1 MPTYRYRTLLQ
12 TTLLAAAVAFTL
24 PVEAGKRDNSVK
36 LAADQGPE
44 SLDAYFNNVRIGVIL
59 AHHIWDTLVYRDPK
73 TNEYK
78 PSLATAWRWI
88 NDTTL
93 EFDLRKGVKFH
104 NGEDFDADDVV
115 YTLNFVSKP
124 ENKSTT
130 PQNVIWIASAEKVDQ
145 YKVRIKMKKPFP
157 AALEYL
163 AGPVVIYPGKYY
175 AKVGPKGMSEK
186 PVGSGPYM
194 VTEHQQGRLV
204 RLKRNPNYFKDSPKP
219 QPKIETLELR
229 LIPDMN
235 TQYAEL
241 MAGGLDWIYNVAPDQ
256 AKQLK
261 AVPTLA
267 VASGETMRIVFFT
280 MATDEKTPTP
290 MLKDIRVRKA
300 IIHAIDRQAMLKTVV
315 GESARVIHTLCFP
328 AQFGCT
334 DEGAPRYAYDPAKS
348 KALLAEAGYPNG
360 FEIDMYAYRERP
372 QTEAVIGYLRAV
384 GIKANLRFMQYA
396 AMRDA
401 IREHKAGFARQT
413 WGSFSVNDMS
423 AMTPVYFKF
432 SVDDVTRDPE
442 VRDLLDAGDTS
453 VKPAVRQVAYKNALK
468 RIAEQAYAVPMYSL
482 PVYYAYAKD
491 LQFQPYPD
499 EIPRFWE
506 YRWK

>member
-1 MPTYRYRTLLQ
+1 MRTYRYRTLLQ
-12 TTLLAAAVAFTL
+12 STLLAAAVAFAL
-24 PVEAGKRDNSVK
+24 PTEAGKRDNSVK
-36 LAADQGPE
+36 WASNQVPE

-59 AHHIWDTLVYRDPK
+59 AHHIWDTLIYRDPK

-78 PSLATAWRWI
+78 PSLATTWRWVD
-88 NDTTL
+88 DTTL

-104 NGEDFDADDVV
+104 NGEAFDADDVA

-130 PQNVIWIASAEKVDQ
+130 QQNVNWIASAEKVEQ
-145 YKVRIKMKKPFP
+145 FKVRIKLKKPFP

-163 AGPVVIYPGKYY
+163 AGPVVMYPNEYY
-175 AKVGPKGMSEK
+175 ARVGPKGMSEK

-194 VTEHQQGRLV
+194 VSEHQPGRLV
-204 RLKRNPNYFKDSPKP
+204 RMKRNPDYFKDSLKP

-229 LIPDMN
+229 LVPDQN
-235 TQYAEL
+235 TQTAEL
-241 MAGGLDWIYNVAPDQ
+241 MAGGLDWIFNVPPDQ
-256 AKQLK
+256 AQQLK
-261 AVPTLA
+261 TVPALQVKA
-267 VASGETMRIVFFT
+267 GETMRVVFFH
-280 MATDEKTPTP
+280 MASDEKTPTP
-290 MLKDIRVRKA
+290 IFKDIRVRKA

-334 DEGAPRYAYDPAKS
+334 DEGAPRYAYDPAKA

-360 FEIDMYAYRERP
+360 FEIDLYAYRERP

-384 GIKANLRFMQYA
+384 GIRANLRYMQYA

-401 IREHKAGFARQT
+401 IREHKAGFAHQT
-413 WGSFSVNDMS
+413 WGSFSVNDVS
-423 AMTPVYFKF
+423 ASTPVYFKF
-432 SVDDVTRDPE
+432 LADDVTRDPE
-442 VRDLLDAGDTS
+442 VRDLLEAGDTS

-468 RIAEQAYAVPMYSL
+468 KIAEQAYIVPMYSL